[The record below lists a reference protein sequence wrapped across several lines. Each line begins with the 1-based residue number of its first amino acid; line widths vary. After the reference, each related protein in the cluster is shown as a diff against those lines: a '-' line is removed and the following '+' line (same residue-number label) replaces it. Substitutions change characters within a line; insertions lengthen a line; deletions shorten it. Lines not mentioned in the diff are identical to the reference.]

1 MFIVEQ
7 FYKKILKKEPPY
19 YTKYSLLT
27 MVWKPIRKYINVV
40 IIPNTPFSNLRVIL
54 YRMLGYQIGN
64 NVFIGMKCYMDDVDP
79 QKTIIEDSV
88 VISYGCYFACH
99 GKEQGHTEIIIKKGA
114 YLGMRCN
121 VVSGKNGII
130 IGANSTIAAGSL
142 VHKSVPSNMIVGGV
156 PIKKLVN
163 EK

>member
-1 MFIVEQ
+1 MYVIEQ

-19 YTKYSLLT
+19 YTRYSLGT
-27 MVWKPIRKYINVV
+27 IVWKPIRKYINVV

-54 YRMLGYQIGN
+54 YRMLGFKIGQ
-64 NVFIGMKCYMDDVDP
+64 NVFIGMKCYMDDIDP
-79 QKTIIEDSV
+79 EKTVIEDNV

-99 GKEQGHTEIIIKKGA
+99 GKGQGHTEITIKKGA

-121 VVSGKNGII
+121 MISGKNGII
-130 IGANSTIAAGSL
+130 IGENSNIAAGSL
-142 VHKSVPSNMIVGGV
+142 VHKSVPSGTTVGGV
-156 PIKKLVN
+156 PIKKIVH